1 MPLFR
6 RFDVPN
12 LFVVLDHAETLLELV
27 NASAGI
33 DEFLLTGEEGMALG
47 ADFDLQIAFGGA
59 SLNFLA
65 ASTLDG
71 ALFIF
76 GMDLILHVENH
87 GLRLLKAYLSWDFL
101 STIIFVAK
109 YIISQLI
116 PNCKGFLK
124 ICAKLHK
131 KLDFCVQLW

>member
-12 LFVVLDHAETLLELV
+12 LFVVLDHAQTLLELV
-27 NASAGI
+27 NASACI
-33 DEFLLTGEEGMALG
+33 NELLLAGEERMALG
-47 ADFDLQIAFGGA
+47 ADFNLQIALGGA
-59 SLNFLA
+59 RLDFCA

-87 GLRLLKAYLSWDFL
+87 GLRALKAYLSWVFFL
-101 STIIFVAK
+101 A
-109 YIISQLI
+109 Q
-116 PNCKGFLK
+116 
-124 ICAKLHK
+124 
-131 KLDFCVQLW
+131 